1 MQKTLL
7 AAAAVFAFA
16 TAPTLAQDTEC
27 PPGTTKSSPD
37 AGAVSCEADT
47 SSSGPAPTNPGGNQA
62 GDSPLG
68 STQAGQGVRDT
79 ATNPDGGVSNNN

>member
-7 AAAAVFAFA
+7 AAAAVFTFA

-37 AGAVSCEADT
+37 AGPVTCEADT
-47 SSSGPAPTNPGGNQA
+47 SSSGPAPADPGGNQA
-62 GDSPLG
+62 GESPLG
-68 STQAGQGVRDT
+68 STEAGQDVRDA
-79 ATNPDGGVSNNN
+79 ATNPEGGGLDNN